1 MLKLQKYMSL
11 KDKILFELKESLKS
25 GDNFKRDVLRFL
37 SSAINNLEIEK
48 KKREEG
54 LDDQEVLE
62 VLKRSIKQR
71 KDSIEQYKSGGRNDL
86 AEKEERELKIISVY
100 LPEQISEEKIS
111 EEVDKVISQTG
122 AVSKKDFGKVMGM
135 AMKNLQGKADGEVV
149 KKIVEK
155 KLGE

>member
-1 MLKLQKYMSL
+1 MSL